1 MPLQVL
7 YFIPSMLSPYDIEAI
22 ETVLSHA
29 SIPDKYRIDQKQWLH
44 VIYRILM
51 HHCRDIWHV
60 ELRDT
65 TILVSPMKRA
75 RAARYTF
82 DHGFHFKWSGWFF
95 NGPKV
100 EMSPVNINGDSW
112 TRYAEYGSLNT
123 SLTV

>member
-1 MPLQVL
+1 
-7 YFIPSMLSPYDIEAI
+7 MLSRYDMEAL
-22 ETVLSHA
+22 ETMLSHG
-29 SIPDKYRIDQKQWLH
+29 SIPDKYRIDKKKWIL

-51 HHCRDIWHV
+51 DHCHSIWHR

-82 DHGFHFKWSGWFF
+82 DNGFHFKWSGWFF
-95 NGPKV
+95 YNGTEV

-112 TRYAEYGSLNT
+112 TRYVEYGSLNP
-123 SLTV
+123 SLTM